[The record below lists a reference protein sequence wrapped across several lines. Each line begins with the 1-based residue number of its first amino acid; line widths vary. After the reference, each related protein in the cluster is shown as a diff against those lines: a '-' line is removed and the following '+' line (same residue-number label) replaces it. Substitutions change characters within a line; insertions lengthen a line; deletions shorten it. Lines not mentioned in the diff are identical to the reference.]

1 MAIDSGTTKAQTWER
16 HGQSLL
22 LALITSALVFTAKT
36 LFDSNAMQAT
46 LVARIEAL
54 SNQVARLEGAVT
66 SMQAQYVTRA
76 EFSIHEQRIQ
86 GLEARPR
93 PTERTTR

>member
-1 MAIDSGTTKAQTWER
+1 MAVETATAKVQAWER
-16 HGQSLL
+16 HGQSIL
-22 LALITSALVFTAKT
+22 LAVITSALLFTSKT
-36 LFDSNAMQAT
+36 LWDANSLQAT
-46 LVARIEAL
+46 LVARVEAL

-93 PTERTTR
+93 ATERATR